1 MVAFEVSVNGKRRYV
16 AGHADA
22 RILNISMH
30 GSLLALA
37 AMPASSFGVLGWV
50 AVPGTG
56 EGGLH
61 TLSYPEDH
69 LSVGDELTIRI
80 IEVDRA
86 DLPAKRNTGDGSVE
100 IVADAG

>member
-22 RILNISMH
+22 QMLNIWMH
-30 GSLLALA
+30 GSLPALA
-37 AMPASSFGVLGWV
+37 AVPGSSFGVLGSV
-50 AVPGTG
+50 AVPGTA

-61 TLSYPEDH
+61 TLSYPNDR

-80 IEVDRA
+80 IQVDRA
-86 DLPAKRNTGDGSVE
+86 DPPMKRNTGDGSVE